1 MRPRMIDDMTL
12 RKLSPKTQAGYL
24 RAVLRF
30 TRFFG
35 RSPNLASPEDLRA
48 FQLYLVEQG
57 VSSTTIN
64 ATLTGLTF
72 FFGVTLDRPSALKR
86 MSRVRHRRSYPRS
99 SASRRAKFNKISQ
112 ESASLNEMKGRS
124 VNANFWKRASIQLI
138 LFSYA

>member
-86 MSRVRHRRSYPRS
+86 MSRVRQPQ
-99 SASRRAKFNKISQ
+99 KLPQ
-112 ESASLNEMKGRS
+112 VLS
-124 VNANFWKRASIQLI
+124 VEEGKVQQDFAGICQPQ
-138 LFSYA
+138 